1 MVEGGGRGPVARR
14 FYLATEGAERRTWEL
29 SAGSCSVGSDPS
41 NDVVVDEPTV
51 SRFHCE
57 LVVTDRVGPRV
68 RDLGSKNGTFIDGV
82 RVADGFL
89 RNGSVLRVGRTPL
102 RFGLGTESTALPI
115 SERTAMGPLVGVS
128 MAMRSAFAVMERAAA
143 TDATVLLEGETGT
156 GKEGA
161 AEAIHLAS
169 SRSGRPLTVVD
180 CGTLAP
186 SLLES
191 ELFGH
196 ERGAFTGAVARRLGA
211 FEEARG
217 GTVFIDEI
225 GELPEDLQPKLL
237 RVLERK
243 EIRAVGS
250 NDHVP
255 VDVRV
260 IAATNRDLRTDVNA
274 GRFRS
279 DLYYRLAVIRLRLP
293 PLRERLEDLPRLVDT
308 LLDRLGG
315 GPDAE
320 ALRSPELMATLARC
334 AWPGNVR
341 ELRNHLERCLA
352 FRQPVPVDHGDELPA
367 PPPVVSADLTLAEL
381 RRVVGDDAERRY
393 LGLLLD
399 ACRGNVSAAAEKA
412 KIHRVHLHRLLRR
425 HGLRA
430 RT

>member
-1 MVEGGGRGPVARR
+1 
-14 FYLATEGAERRTWEL
+14 
-29 SAGSCSVGSDPS
+29 
-41 NDVVVDEPTV
+41 
-51 SRFHCE
+51 
-57 LVVTDRVGPRV
+57 
-68 RDLGSKNGTFIDGV
+68 
-82 RVADGFL
+82 
-89 RNGSVLRVGRTPL
+89 
-102 RFGLGTESTALPI
+102 
-115 SERTAMGPLVGVS
+115 
-128 MAMRSAFAVMERAAA
+128 
-143 TDATVLLEGETGT
+143 
-156 GKEGA
+156 
-161 AEAIHLAS
+161 
-169 SRSGRPLTVVD
+169 
-180 CGTLAP
+180 
-186 SLLES
+186 
-191 ELFGH
+191 
-196 ERGAFTGAVARRLGA
+196 
-211 FEEARG
+211 
-217 GTVFIDEI
+217 
-225 GELPEDLQPKLL
+225 
-237 RVLERK
+237 
-243 EIRAVGS
+243 
-250 NDHVP
+250 
-255 VDVRV
+255 VRV